1 MNEHILT
8 LGIDTS
14 NYKTSLAVTDED
26 GHIIADSRRFLEVK
40 KGERGLRQ
48 SDALFQHVQVLPHL
62 LEDVMKDEN
71 IRRHIRCVSVSSRP
85 RPYDDSYLSL
95 IHI

>member
-48 SDALFQHVQVLPHL
+48 SDALF
-62 LEDVMKDEN
+62 
-71 IRRHIRCVSVSSRP
+71 
-85 RPYDDSYLSL
+85 
-95 IHI
+95 

>member
-1 MNEHILT
+1 MNEYILT

-40 KGERGLRQ
+40 KGGTRAEAIGRSFSACSGSSSSVGRCDER
-48 SDALFQHVQVLPHL
+48 
-62 LEDVMKDEN
+62 
-71 IRRHIRCVSVSSRP
+71 
-85 RPYDDSYLSL
+85 
-95 IHI
+95 

>member
-40 KGERGLRQ
+40 RGN
-48 SDALFQHVQVLPHL
+48 
-62 LEDVMKDEN
+62 EG
-71 IRRHIRCVSVSSRP
+71 
-85 RPYDDSYLSL
+85 
-95 IHI
+95 